1 MKRLGHPRL
10 CCYLVVISRNKGTK
24 QKGKNFKTK
33 RSHAT
38 GRGSLGTSNS
48 LFRVLP
54 AKTLPPPPPSTPRL
68 VRLMTSGQLIN
79 RGLVCGSSSLFN
91 RNQRDE
97 SLPFVSDSY
106 CSATKRF
113 VRLATMNSIHLVSFC
128 LFQNT
133 GSNQKFR

>member
-38 GRGSLGTSNS
+38 VLRSLGTSNS
-48 LFRVLP
+48 LFSLLP
-54 AKTLPPPPPSTPRL
+54 AQLLLSPPSTPGL

-91 RNQRDE
+91 RNQQDE
-97 SLPFVSDSY
+97 SLPFVRDSY